1 MQLKI
6 LYTAGSH
13 MPKISVAKCFFL
25 VFCSQT
31 FTFNL
36 SQTINKNIL
45 ANVKA
50 GVLRERFLVLSKQL
64 FCLRLQTMQQIK
76 NKKIFEKILVSN
88 CDF

>member
-13 MPKISVAKCFFL
+13 MPKISVAI

-50 GVLRERFLVLSKQL
+50 GVLLERFLVLSKQL

-76 NKKIFEKILVSN
+76 NKKIFEKI
-88 CDF
+88 